1 MSITTLIE
9 YLTKRGRVIM
19 KRALSRWLLILALG
33 VIIAGGLWTGTR
45 TSHAAPAT
53 WYVQIYDTTDWTGPA
68 SEDPAVAGTIDYVW
82 GGAPTVGTASS
93 ANTDGFSVRFTGQDT
108 FVDGV
113 YRFTL
118 TGDERPQLLI
128 DGVPYINTTDWPND
142 STNSITRDILFAA
155 GNHTVTVQMKDVS
168 GNAVI
173 QLTYPAG
180 PLPPTNTPL
189 PTNTPTNTVVAP
201 TNTPF
206 IPTATGAV
214 YVPSTNAWYAEFF
227 NNVDLSGLPV
237 YTGYF
242 PPSGLNLS
250 WGQGSPNAA
259 VPVDNFSAR
268 FIRTVNIPTDM
279 PAGTYKFYA
288 RADDAF
294 RFYINNNAG
303 TDYLLFD
310 FWGYKRDQT
319 FTADFPLS
327 NGSYTFRFESE
338 ELSADASVFLTWSP
352 PNAQSPILNPDG
364 SSAGTTAT
372 AVPGAATSTPIPGA
386 ATATV
391 TPTGTTGTVNVNILN
406 FRAGPSLEAQILQK
420 LNLGFTYPIQ
430 GKTPDSVWLYIN
442 VNGTLGWVMGQYL
455 TITGDLNAVPS
466 IPYESAGILPTP
478 TPTAIPGIEL
488 PQIDVQ
494 GVTLANLHIR
504 SDPQRR
510 AAILGVIPW
519 NTTVQVY
526 GKDAGHSWY
535 LVTYNGIV
543 GWSSAWYIRL
553 TQGTFDELPYLDG
566 SIPVYAP
573 VPTEGIIAQAF
584 GNMRI
589 RTGPGLTYPQISKAQ
604 WGTRVQVL
612 GISANRQW
620 LKIRHGDVVGWSSA
634 PWYRIVQGSLTDVPT
649 IAE

>member
-1 MSITTLIE
+1 
-9 YLTKRGRVIM
+9 M

-33 VIIAGGLWTGTR
+33 VMIVGGLWTGTR

-53 WYVQIYDTTDWTGPA
+53 WSVTIYNSPDFTGP
-68 SEDPAVAGTIDYVW
+68 STNDPAVAAPVDYTFA
-82 GGAPTVGTASS
+82 GAPTVGAASS
-93 ANTDGFSVRFTGQDT
+93 PNADGYSIIFTGTDT
-108 FVDGV
+108 FVDGI

-118 TGDERPQLLI
+118 RGDERPQLLI
-128 DGVPYINTTDWPND
+128 DGNPIILVSDWSND
-142 STNSITRDILFAA
+142 LEGELTRDVAMTA
-155 GNHTVTVQMKDVS
+155 GSHTIEVRMKDTA
-168 GNAVI
+168 GDGRI
-173 QLTYPAG
+173 LLTFPADV
-180 PLPPTNTPL
+180 LYTPTPSNTPQ
-189 PTNTPTNTVVAP
+189 PTSTVFVP

-227 NNVDLSGLPV
+227 NNIDLSGLPV
-237 YTGYF
+237 YSGYY
-242 PPSGLNLS
+242 PPSGLNLN

-259 VPVDNFSAR
+259 VQVDNFSAR

-310 FWGYKRDQT
+310 FWGFKRDQT

-327 NGSYTFRFESE
+327 NGSYTFRFEFE
-338 ELSADASVFLTWSP
+338 ELTADAGLFLTWSP

-364 SSAGTTAT
+364 SSAGTTST

-406 FRAGPSLEAQILQK
+406 FRAGPSLEAEILQK
-420 LNLGFTYPIQ
+420 LNNGFTYPIQ

-455 TITGDLNAVPS
+455 TITGDLNAVPT
-466 IPYESAGILPTP
+466 IPYDSAGVLPTATP
-478 TPTAIPGIEL
+478 TPIPNIEL

-649 IAE
+649 VAE

>member
-1 MSITTLIE
+1 MSSTTLIE

-33 VIIAGGLWTGTR
+33 VMIAGGLWHGTR
-45 TSHAAPAT
+45 TIHAQTYPWTVDVYFNPDLSSPSPDYPTTTTADVNYDWAAEPKINGVPVPGAPA
-53 WYVQIYDTTDWTGPA
+53 D
-68 SEDPAVAGTIDYVW
+68 
-82 GGAPTVGTASS
+82 
-93 ANTDGFSVRFTGQDT
+93 NFSVRFTRSISFAAGRYT
-108 FVDGV
+108 
-113 YRFTL
+113 FTL
-118 TGDERPQLLI
+118 TGDEGVRLYVDSVLQIDQWANAGSGPFPVDIQLSAGFHDI
-128 DGVPYINTTDWPND
+128 VVEM
-142 STNSITRDILFAA
+142 RDT
-155 GNHTVTVQMKDVS
+155 G
-168 GNAVI
+168 GNAVVALAWI
-173 QLTYPAG
+173 VI
-180 PLPPTNTPL
+180 PPTETPV
-189 PTNTPTNTVVAP
+189 PTTVPPTVVP
-201 TNTPF
+201 STL

-214 YVPSTNAWYAEFF
+214 YVPSTNAWYADFF

-237 YTGYF
+237 YSGYF

-259 VPVDNFSAR
+259 VQVDNFSAR
-268 FIRTVNIPTDM
+268 FIRTINIPTDM

-294 RFYINNNAG
+294 RFYVNNNAG

-327 NGSYTFRFESE
+327 NGSYTFRFEYE
-338 ELSADASVFLTWSP
+338 ELTADASVFLTWSP

-364 SSAGTTAT
+364 SSAGGTGT
-372 AVPGAATSTPIPGA
+372 AVPGVATSTPIPGA

-406 FRAGPSLEAQILQK
+406 FRAGPSLQAQILQK
-420 LNLGFTYPIQ
+420 LNKGFTYPIQ
-430 GKTPDSVWLYIN
+430 GKTPDSTWLYIN
-442 VNGTLGWVMGQYL
+442 VGGTLGWVMGQYL

-466 IPYESAGILPTP
+466 IPYESAGVLPTATP
-478 TPTAIPGIEL
+478 TPIPSIQL

-494 GVTLANLHIR
+494 GLTLANLYIR
-504 SDPQRR
+504 SDPLRR
-510 AAILGVIPW
+510 AQQLGVIPW

-526 GKDAGHSWY
+526 GRDAGHSWY
-535 LVTYNGIV
+535 LITYNGIV
-543 GWSSAWYIRL
+543 GWSYAPLIRL
-553 TQGTFDELPYLDG
+553 TKGVFGDLPYLDG

-589 RTGPGLTYPQISKAQ
+589 RTGPGLTYPAISKAQ
-604 WGTRVQVL
+604 WGTRVEVL
-612 GISANRQW
+612 GISTNRQW

-634 PWYRIVQGSLTDVPT
+634 PWYRIVQGSLADVPT
-649 IAE
+649 ATG